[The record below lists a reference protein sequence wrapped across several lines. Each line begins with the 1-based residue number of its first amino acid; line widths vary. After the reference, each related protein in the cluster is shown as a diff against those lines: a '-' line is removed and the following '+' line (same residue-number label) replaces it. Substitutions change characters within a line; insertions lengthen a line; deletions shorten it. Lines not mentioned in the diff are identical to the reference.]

1 MPTITNPQTHDH
13 ALAYSM
19 LAAVGL
25 MALGVVALWF
35 FAS

>member
-13 ALAYSM
+13 ALAYSV
-19 LAAVGL
+19 LAAIV
-25 MALGVVALWF
+25 MIALGVVALWF